1 MSGPGPYPPR
11 PASAWE
17 RYLEREHAAREAYL
31 AVTARAHQE
40 YLTGPWPDRDSY
52 MVVEKSA
59 WLTYYTAGR
68 AAWQVYRQ
76 EIDSPPPPPAPP
88 ADIRLPDPS
97 GRTVY
102 PAQPYDRELP
112 AFYPT
117 NGGAQL
123 WPPNCLVISASKRP
137 RW

>member
-1 MSGPGPYPPR
+1 MTTDDYGTGQISP
-11 PASAWE
+11 WH
-17 RYLEREHAAREAYL
+17 RYLQREHAARDAYL

-68 AAWQVYRQ
+68 AAWQMYRH
-76 EIDSPPPPPAPP
+76 EIDSPPPPPP
-88 ADIRLPDPS
+88 IQ
-97 GRTVY
+97 
-102 PAQPYDRELP
+102 PAQSP
-112 AFYPT
+112 AAAQFEQDQQSTRYWSAQPGFTPT
-117 NGGAQL
+117 NGGTQL